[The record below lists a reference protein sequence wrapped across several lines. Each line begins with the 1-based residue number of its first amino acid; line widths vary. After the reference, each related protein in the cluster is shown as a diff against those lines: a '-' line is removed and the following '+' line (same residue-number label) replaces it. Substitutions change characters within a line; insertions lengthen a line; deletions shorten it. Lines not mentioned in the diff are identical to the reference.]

1 MFIIITNILYPLQ
14 KVSAINKQN
23 RAKYQD
29 VHCMGTKSLPQLIDE
44 KVFFLI
50 LYFSLGEWYLKTI
63 NI

>member
-1 MFIIITNILYPLQ
+1 MFIIITNILYQLQ

-29 VHCMGTKSLPQLIDE
+29 VHCMGTESLPQLIDE
-44 KVFFLI
+44 KVCF